1 MPLFD
6 RVKAGAAQAVQKAQE
21 AGQAGQAKLND
32 IQATRHLDSLFRD
45 LGSAAYDQHAG
56 RATSDTA
63 STIERLYGEIEAHE
77 TEHKEATDTA
87 ASSSSG
93 TGSAPAAATGSGS
106 APAGG
111 APAGDFKLD

>member
-45 LGSAAYDQHAG
+45 LGSAIFDQHAG

-77 TEHKEATDTA
+77 AEHGKDASDAAASTTSSGTTSTPATDT
-87 ASSSSG
+87 
-93 TGSAPAAATGSGS
+93 TG
-106 APAGG
+106 GG